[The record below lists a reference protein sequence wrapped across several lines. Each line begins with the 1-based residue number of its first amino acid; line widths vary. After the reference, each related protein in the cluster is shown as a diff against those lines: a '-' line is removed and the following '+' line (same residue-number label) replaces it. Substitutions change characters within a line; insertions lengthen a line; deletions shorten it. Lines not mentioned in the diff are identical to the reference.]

1 MIGSKSWTSYQRL
14 LRGREV
20 AVEAA
25 VRREEKQRVA
35 ASAPFG
41 QAGTRRMKGRRR
53 RRRRGTCEFEAW
65 ASDLEQIGE

>member
-1 MIGSKSWTSYQRL
+1 M
-14 LRGREV
+14 

-35 ASAPFG
+35 AGSAPFG
-41 QAGTRRMKGRRR
+41 PDLMKGQR

-65 ASDLEQIGE
+65 ASDLEQIGKSDLGFMEQDLKHLGAGAG

>member
-1 MIGSKSWTSYQRL
+1 M
-14 LRGREV
+14 

-41 QAGTRRMKGRRR
+41 PDLMKGQR

-65 ASDLEQIGE
+65 ASDLEQIGKSDLGFMEQDLKHLGAGAG